1 MLLQLVA
8 RFERHALYFSLPDRE
23 VRVGSSPDNDIVL
36 PFPGVSRTH
45 AIIRIDRGQLEI
57 VDAGSTN
64 GLVVDGKSLPSLRLE
79 RNRPILLGQASLIL
93 EEIPKT
99 EVELAL
105 DFGRPAPARRS
116 GAGGITEHG
125 SSSGREAPT
134 SAVKLLR
141 ELDAACE
148 KGGPGGSETLRF
160 LPEARR
166 ILGATS
172 LMVFETSGGHLGAIV
187 GLTGPLPADPSGGFS
202 VAGRPGGDPGLPIS
216 LTIADQKALIL
227 LSSSKGNGPGIAVYF
242 SSSSHEIP
250 AWKSE
255 FLTLLAGRLL
265 PTVGEAFAASDGD
278 GGAVREEVA
287 LRFPPEMVVGR
298 APSMVRLLDQM
309 RTTVASGLDVL
320 LTGETGTGKELF
332 AKMIHASGPSG
343 KGPFVAINCA
353 AIPSE
358 LLEAELFGVHRGAAT
373 GVEPRPGRFVQ
384 ADGGT
389 LLLDEVGE
397 LAAPLQAK
405 LLRVVQ
411 EREVLPLGA
420 PSTRRI
426 HVRIVATTNRDLG
439 ALAKEGTFRPDLYHR
454 LRGLEFHIPPLR
466 DRREDVP
473 ELVFRFA
480 RQAAADYG
488 RTVRGVSRA
497 ALDLLLRHD
506 WPGNIRELGAEIR
519 RAVLVCP
526 DGEPL
531 RAEHFAPVRWAVDQ
545 RAVNSLAKLADHAPD
560 IEPVLTAP
568 PEPELPPEA
577 AALTLQAARDAAERT
592 AIDRALRLAKG
603 NKSLAARILGI
614 SRNGLAA
621 KLESLGIDAGA

>member
-8 RFERHALYFSLPDRE
+8 RFERRVLFFPLPDRE
-23 VRVGSSPDNDIVL
+23 VRVGSAPENDIVI

-45 AIIRIDRGQLEI
+45 AFIHPHQGQLEI

-64 GLVVDGKSLPSLRLE
+64 GLLVDGKPLASSNLE
-79 RNRPILLGQASLIL
+79 PNRPVQLGQASLTL
-93 EEIPKT
+93 EAVPAR
-99 EVELAL
+99 EVELAV
-105 DFGRPAPARRS
+105 DFGRSAPERRR

-125 SSSGREAPT
+125 SSSGGKAPT
-134 SAVKLLR
+134 SAVRLISG
-141 ELDAACE
+141 LDVACE
-148 KGGPGGSETLRF
+148 KGGPGGRETLRF

-172 LMVFETSGGHLGAIV
+172 LMLFETSGGRMGTIV
-187 GLTGPLPADPSGGFS
+187 GLTGPLPPDFSGCLAVAAQHQDDPKSPVS
-202 VAGRPGGDPGLPIS
+202 VPLGDGR
-216 LTIADQKALIL
+216 ALIL
-227 LSSSKGNGPGIAVYF
+227 LGSSSGDSAGIAVYF
-242 SSSSHEIP
+242 SPSPREIP
-250 AWKSE
+250 GWKSE
-255 FLTLLAGRLL
+255 LVTLLTSRLL
-265 PTVGEAFAASDGD
+265 PVKGEASPGD
-278 GGAVREEVA
+278 GEKRAVKEEFA
-287 LRFPPEMVVGR
+287 LKFPPEMVVGR
-298 APSMVRLLDQM
+298 APSMVQLLEQM

-332 AKMIHASGPSG
+332 AKMIHSSGPSG

-358 LLEAELFGVHRGAAT
+358 LLEAELFGVHKGAAT
-373 GVEPRPGRFVQ
+373 GVEPRPGRFLQ

-397 LAAPLQAK
+397 LTAVLQAK

-411 EREVLPLGA
+411 EREILALGA
-420 PSTRRI
+420 AATRRI
-426 HVRIVATTNRDLG
+426 NVRIVATTNRDLTS
-439 ALAKEGTFRPDLYHR
+439 LAKEGYFRPDLYHR

-466 DRREDVP
+466 DRKEDIP

-480 RQAAADYG
+480 RQASTDYG
-488 RTVRGVSRA
+488 RTIRGVSRA
-497 ALDLLLRHD
+497 ALDLLVRHD

-531 RAEHFAPVRWAVDQ
+531 RAEQFGSVRWAVDK
-545 RAVNSLAKLADHAPD
+545 RAVEILAHLAEHPPD
-560 IEPVLTAP
+560 TGPVLIAP
-568 PEPELPPEA
+568 PESDVPHEG

-621 KLESLGIDAGA
+621 KLESLGIDPVA

>member
-1 MLLQLVA
+1 MLQLVA
-8 RFERHALYFSLPDRE
+8 RFERRVLFFPVPDRE
-23 VRVGSSPDNDIVL
+23 VRVGASPDNDLVI

-45 AIIRIDRGQLEI
+45 AIVRTLRGQLEI
-57 VDAGSTN
+57 VDAGSMN
-64 GLVVDGKSLPSLRLE
+64 GLLVDGRPLAASNLE
-79 RNRPILLGQASLIL
+79 LYRPVQLGRASLTL
-93 EEIPKT
+93 EDVPT
-99 EVELAL
+99 PEVELAL
-105 DFGRPAPARRS
+105 DFGRPAAERRP

-125 SSSGREAPT
+125 SSSGRETPT
-134 SAVKLLR
+134 SAVRLIR
-141 ELDAACE
+141 ELDAVCE
-148 KGGPGGSETLRF
+148 KSSPGGSETLRF
-160 LPEARR
+160 LPEACR

-172 LMVFETSGGHLGAIV
+172 LMVFETSGGRLGAIV
-187 GLTGPLPADPSGGFS
+187 GLTGPLPPDPLGGFPF
-202 VAGRPGGDPGLPIS
+202 AEGLGGDPRSPIS
-216 LTIADQKALIL
+216 LALGDGRALIL
-227 LSSSKGNGPGIAVYF
+227 LASSLVNAPGIVVYF
-242 SSSSHEIP
+242 SPSPREIP
-250 AWKSE
+250 IWKSE
-255 FLTLLAGRLL
+255 FLAFLASRLL
-265 PTVGEAFAASDGD
+265 PAKGDASAGD
-278 GGAVREEVA
+278 GEKRAMREEFA

-298 APSMVRLLDQM
+298 APSMARLLEQM

-332 AKMIHASGPSG
+332 ARMIHASGPSG

-358 LLEAELFGVHRGAAT
+358 LLEAELFGVHKGAAT
-373 GVEPRPGRFVQ
+373 GVEPRPGRFLQ

-397 LAAPLQAK
+397 LTAVLQAK

-411 EREVLPLGA
+411 EREVLSLGA
-420 PSTRRI
+420 LATRKI
-426 HVRIVATTNRDLG
+426 HVRIVATTNRDLTF
-439 ALAKEGTFRPDLYHR
+439 LAKEGCFRPDLYHR

-466 DRREDVP
+466 DRREDIP

-480 RQAAADYG
+480 RQAAIDYG
-488 RTVRGVSRA
+488 RTIRGVSRA

-531 RAEHFAPVRWAVDQ
+531 RAEQFGPVRWALDQ
-545 RAVNSLAKLADHAPD
+545 RAVESLAEHPPD
-560 IEPVLTAP
+560 VGPVLLTP
-568 PEPELPPEA
+568 PRLDAAHEA
-577 AALTLQAARDAAERT
+577 ASLTLQAARDGAERA
-592 AIDRALRLAKG
+592 AIERALGLAKG

-621 KLESLGIDAGA
+621 KLESLGIDPGA

>member
-8 RFERHALYFSLPDRE
+8 RFERRVVFFPLPDRE

-45 AIIRIDRGQLEI
+45 AIIRPHRGQLEV

-64 GLVVDGKSLPSLRLE
+64 GILVDGKLMASSNLE
-79 RNRPILLGQASLIL
+79 LNRPVQLGQASLAL
-93 EEIPKT
+93 EEVPAR
-99 EVELAL
+99 EVELAV
-105 DFGRPAPARRS
+105 DFGQPAAERRP

-125 SSSGREAPT
+125 SSGSEAPT
-134 SAVKLLR
+134 SAVRLISD
-141 ELDAACE
+141 LDAACE
-148 KGGPGGSETLRF
+148 KGGPGGKETLRF

-166 ILGATS
+166 VLGATS
-172 LMVFETSGGHLGAIV
+172 LMLFETSGRRMGAIV
-187 GLTGPLPADPSGGFS
+187 GLTGPLPPDFS
-202 VAGRPGGDPGLPIS
+202 SSLAAAEQLQGNPKSPIS
-216 LTIADQKALIL
+216 VTFGDGRALIL
-227 LSSSKGNGPGIAVYF
+227 LAPSSGDSAGIAVYF
-242 SSSSHEIP
+242 SPLPLELP
-250 AWKSE
+250 GWRSE
-255 FLTLLAGRLL
+255 FVALLASRLL
-265 PTVGEAFAASDGD
+265 PARGKAPDGD
-278 GGAVREEVA
+278 RKMSAVIEELA

-298 APSMVRLLDQM
+298 APSMARLFEQM

-332 AKMIHASGPSG
+332 ARLIHASSPSG

-358 LLEAELFGVHRGAAT
+358 LLEAELFGVHKGAAT
-373 GVEPRPGRFVQ
+373 GVDARPGRFLQ

-397 LAAPLQAK
+397 LTAVLQAK

-411 EREVLPLGA
+411 EREVLSLGA
-420 PSTRRI
+420 PATRKV
-426 HVRIVATTNRDLG
+426 HVRIVATTNRDLTF
-439 ALAKEGTFRPDLYHR
+439 LAKEGCFRPDLYHR

-466 DRREDVP
+466 DRREDIP

-480 RQAAADYG
+480 RQAAIDYG
-488 RTVRGVSRA
+488 RNIRGVSRA

-531 RAEHFAPVRWAVDQ
+531 RAEQFGPVRWALDQ
-545 RAVNSLAKLADHAPD
+545 RAVENLARIAEHPPD
-560 IEPVLTAP
+560 AGPVLLAP
-568 PEPELPPEA
+568 PESDVPHEA
-577 AALTLQAARDAAERT
+577 AELTLQAARDVAERT
-592 AIDRALRLAKG
+592 AIERALRLAKG

-621 KLESLGIDAGA
+621 KLESLGIDPVA

>member
-8 RFERHALYFSLPDRE
+8 RFERRVLFFPLPDRE
-23 VRVGSSPDNDIVL
+23 VRVGSSPDNDIVI

-45 AIIRIDRGQLEI
+45 AIIRKHRGQLEI

-64 GLVVDGKSLPSLRLE
+64 GLLVDGKPVAASNLE
-79 RNRPILLGQASLIL
+79 PNRPVQLGQASLTL
-93 EEIPKT
+93 EEVPAR
-99 EVELAL
+99 EVELAV
-105 DFGRPAPARRS
+105 DFGRPALERRPS
-116 GAGGITEHG
+116 AGGITEHG
-125 SSSGREAPT
+125 SSSGSEAPT
-134 SAVKLLR
+134 SAVRLIS

-148 KGGPGGSETLRF
+148 KSRPGGRETLRF

-172 LMVFETSGGHLGAIV
+172 LMIFETSGGRMGAIV
-187 GLTGPLPADPSGGFS
+187 GLTGPLPPDFSGSLAVAQQPQDDPKCPTSL
-202 VAGRPGGDPGLPIS
+202 ALGDG
-216 LTIADQKALIL
+216 QALIL
-227 LSSSKGNGPGIAVYF
+227 LASSSGDSAGIAVYF
-242 SSSSHEIP
+242 SPSPREIP
-250 AWKSE
+250 SWKSE
-255 FLTLLAGRLL
+255 LVTLLTSRLL
-265 PTVGEAFAASDGD
+265 PVKGEASPGD
-278 GGAVREEVA
+278 GEKRAVKEEFA
-287 LRFPPEMVVGR
+287 LRFPPEMIVGR
-298 APSMVRLLDQM
+298 APSMVQLLEQM
-309 RTTVASGLDVL
+309 RATVASGLDVL

-332 AKMIHASGPSG
+332 ARMIHSSGPSG

-358 LLEAELFGVHRGAAT
+358 LLEAELFGVHKGAAT
-373 GVEPRPGRFVQ
+373 GVEPRPGRFLQ

-397 LAAPLQAK
+397 LTAVLQAK

-411 EREVLPLGA
+411 EREVLSLGA
-420 PSTRRI
+420 PATRKI
-426 HVRIVATTNRDLG
+426 HVRIVATTNRDLTF
-439 ALAKEGTFRPDLYHR
+439 LAKEGCFRPDLYHR

-466 DRREDVP
+466 DRREDIP
-473 ELVFRFA
+473 ELVFRFT

-488 RTVRGVSRA
+488 RTIRGVSRA

-519 RAVLVCP
+519 RAVLMCP

-531 RAEHFAPVRWAVDQ
+531 RAEQFGPVRWALDK
-545 RAVNSLAKLADHAPD
+545 RAVENIAKLAEHPPD
-560 IEPVLTAP
+560 VGPVLMAP
-568 PEPELPPEA
+568 PEPDAAHET
-577 AALTLQAARDAAERT
+577 AALTLQAARDAAERA
-592 AIDRALRLAKG
+592 AIGRALRLAKG

-621 KLESLGIDAGA
+621 KLESLGIDPDA